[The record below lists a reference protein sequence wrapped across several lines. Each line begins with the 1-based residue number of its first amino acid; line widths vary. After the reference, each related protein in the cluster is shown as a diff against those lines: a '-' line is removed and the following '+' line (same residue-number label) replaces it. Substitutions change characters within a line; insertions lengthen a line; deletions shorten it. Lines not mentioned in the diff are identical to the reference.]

1 MCMSI
6 REFAMTNSDNNML
19 DKAEIAL
26 PQNVVSLTD
35 EASFK
40 RDTPYTRT
48 VQEFLRHR
56 VALVALVVILVIVL
70 AAILAPRLTS
80 YDPIGRNSKDR
91 LHEPSAE
98 YVFGT
103 DSLGRDVL
111 TRILYGGQISLQ
123 VGFLSIT
130 LAACVGI
137 PLGLMAGFF
146 GGKVDNL
153 IMRVMDLIL
162 AFPGLI
168 LIIWLVGL
176 LGSNILN
183 VIIAIA
189 LFSLPT
195 YARLTRGQ
203 TLSLF
208 QRDYVL
214 AARCIG
220 AVPRRIMFVHIL
232 PNILGSLIVI
242 TTLGVSDAIITG
254 ASLSFLGLG
263 VRPPTPEWGAM
274 LSDGRAYLRNAWWI
288 AFFPGMTITLLV
300 LALNTVGDAFR
311 DAFDPNTLSK

>member
-1 MCMSI
+1 MSI
-6 REFAMTNSDNNML
+6 REFAMTNSDNKML

-26 PQNVVSLTD
+26 PTTVVSLAEEET
-35 EASFK
+35 FK
-40 RDTPYTRT
+40 RDTPYTRSL
-48 VQEFLRHR
+48 QEFLRHR
-56 VALVALVVILVIVL
+56 VALVALVVIAVIVL
-70 AAILAPRLTS
+70 SSILAAQLTT

-91 LHEPSAE
+91 LQAPSAD
-98 YVFGT
+98 YILGT
-103 DSLGRDVL
+103 DSLGRDVF

-123 VGFLSIT
+123 VGFLSVV
-130 LAACVGI
+130 LAACVGV

-146 GGKVDNL
+146 GGKVDNI
-153 IMRVMDLIL
+153 IMRIMDLIL

-176 LGSNILN
+176 LGSNIFN
-183 VIIAIA
+183 VVLAIA

-220 AVPRRIMFVHIL
+220 AVPSRIMFYHIL

-242 TTLGVSDAIITG
+242 TTLNVSDAIITG

-300 LALNTVGDAFR
+300 LALNTVGDALR

>member
-1 MCMSI
+1 MSI
-6 REFAMTNSDNNML
+6 REFAMTNSDNPIL
-19 DKAEIAL
+19 DQAEVT
-26 PQNVVSLTD
+26 PSSNVVTLVD
-35 EASFK
+35 KASFK
-40 RDTPYTRT
+40 RDTPYTRSL
-48 VQEFLRHR
+48 QEFLRHR
-56 VALVALVVILVIVL
+56 VALVALVIIVIIVL
-70 AAILAPRLTS
+70 SAFLAPHLTS

-91 LHEPSAE
+91 LHAPSAE
-98 YVFGT
+98 YILGT
-103 DSLGRDVL
+103 DSLGRDVMS
-111 TRILYGGQISLQ
+111 RILYGGQISLQ
-123 VGFLSIT
+123 VGFFSIT
-130 LAACVGI
+130 LAACLGI

-153 IMRVMDLIL
+153 IMRIMDLIL

-176 LGSNILN
+176 LGSNIIN
-183 VIIAIA
+183 VIVAIA

-220 AVPRRIMFVHIL
+220 ALPSRIMFYHIL

-274 LSDGRAYLRNAWWI
+274 LSEGRAYLRNAWWI
-288 AFFPGMTITLLV
+288 SFFPGMTITLLV
-300 LALNTVGDAFR
+300 LALNTVGDALR

>member
-1 MCMSI
+1 
-6 REFAMTNSDNNML
+6 
-19 DKAEIAL
+19 
-26 PQNVVSLTD
+26 
-35 EASFK
+35 
-40 RDTPYTRT
+40 
-48 VQEFLRHR
+48 
-56 VALVALVVILVIVL
+56 VAIVVIAIIVL
-70 AAILAPRLTS
+70 AAIFAPHLTTF
-80 YDPIGRNSKDR
+80 DPVGHDSKDR
-91 LHEPSAE
+91 LLEPSAK
-98 YVFGT
+98 YIFGT
-103 DSLGRDVL
+103 DSLGRDIF

-123 VGFLSIT
+123 VGFLSIA
-130 LAACVGI
+130 LAAVVGI

-146 GGKVDNL
+146 GGKVDNI

-176 LGSNILN
+176 LGSNLFN
-183 VIIAIA
+183 VVIAIA

-208 QRDYVL
+208 QRDFVL

-220 AVPRRIMFVHIL
+220 AVPSRIMFNHIL

-300 LALNTVGDAFR
+300 LALNTVGDALR

>member
-1 MCMSI
+1 
-6 REFAMTNSDNNML
+6 
-19 DKAEIAL
+19 
-26 PQNVVSLTD
+26 
-35 EASFK
+35 
-40 RDTPYTRT
+40 
-48 VQEFLRHR
+48 
-56 VALVALVVILVIVL
+56 
-70 AAILAPRLTS
+70 
-80 YDPIGRNSKDR
+80 
-91 LHEPSAE
+91 
-98 YVFGT
+98 
-103 DSLGRDVL
+103 
-111 TRILYGGQISLQ
+111 LQ
-123 VGFLSIT
+123 VGFLSIV
-130 LAACVGI
+130 LAACIGI
-137 PLGLMAGFF
+137 PLGLIAGFF
-146 GGKVDNL
+146 GGKVDNI
-153 IMRVMDLIL
+153 IMRIMDLIL

-176 LGSNILN
+176 LGSNIFN
-183 VIIAIA
+183 VIVAIA

-220 AVPRRIMFVHIL
+220 AVPLRIMFVHIL

>member
-1 MCMSI
+1 MSI
-6 REFAMTNSDNNML
+6 REFAMTNPDNNML

-26 PQNVVSLTD
+26 PTDVVSLAED
-35 EASFK
+35 VSFK

-48 VQEFLRHR
+48 LQEFMRHR
-56 VALVALVVILVIVL
+56 VALVALVVILLIIL
-70 AAILAPRLTS
+70 SAILAPRLTS

-91 LHEPSAE
+91 LHGPSAE
-98 YVFGT
+98 YPLGT
-103 DSLGRDVL
+103 DALGRDVL

-130 LAACVGI
+130 IAACIGI

-153 IMRVMDLIL
+153 IMRIMDLIL

-176 LGSNILN
+176 LGSNIFN
-183 VIIAIA
+183 VMLAIA

-220 AVPRRIMFVHIL
+220 ALPVRIMFVHIL

>member
-6 REFAMTNSDNNML
+6 RAFAMTNSENKML
-19 DKAEIAL
+19 DKSEIAV
-26 PQNVVSLTD
+26 PTHVVSLAE
-35 EASFK
+35 EAPLK
-40 RDTPYTRT
+40 HDTPYTRT
-48 VQEFLRHR
+48 VREFMRHR
-56 VALVALVVILVIVL
+56 VALVALVVIIFIVL
-70 AAILAPRLTS
+70 VSILAPRLTS

-91 LHEPSAE
+91 LHAPSPE
-98 YVFGT
+98 YILGT
-103 DSLGRDVL
+103 DALGRDVL

-123 VGFLSIT
+123 VGFLSIA
-130 LAACVGI
+130 LAACMGI

-146 GGKVDNL
+146 GGKVDNI
-153 IMRVMDLIL
+153 IMRIMDLIL

-176 LGSNILN
+176 LGSNLFN
-183 VIIAIA
+183 VVVAIA

-220 AVPRRIMFVHIL
+220 AVPSRIMFQHIL

-288 AFFPGMTITLLV
+288 SFFPGMTITLLV
-300 LALNTVGDAFR
+300 LALNTVGDALR